1 MPARGSPPYGGA
13 VHTRLTDLGVAAIPF
28 ALGLVGPGGPG
39 TYDAGWRLALG
50 AGIGASLY
58 WRRRSPA
65 STLAACFAL
74 GLVQL
79 AVGLADGLQ
88 PRVLPG
94 LYDVGIIIAIYSAV
108 AYGPRAARLAA
119 VAGGTAGAVAAVLV
133 WATSVRDTWNQAFAV
148 CVLFA
153 PVLLAWALGTA
164 ARTRRAYLVSL
175 EDRAARLQRE
185 REALARAAVAEERER
200 IARELHDIIAHSVSV
215 MIVQSDGAEAAIEQ
229 ENTGEARTAVAAIGR
244 TGRAALID
252 LRLVVGM
259 LRNDRDG
266 AEPQPGIGQLQD
278 LVDNVPLKV
287 RLQVDGEP
295 RELPQGL
302 ALAVFRI
309 VQEALTNTVK
319 HGGQDAS
326 ADVRLSYESDAVEV
340 EVTDDGHVPGPPGG
354 IGHGLVGH
362 GLIGMRERTAMFG
375 GTFTA
380 GPRAAG
386 GFRVLARLP
395 WT

>member
-1 MPARGSPPYGGA
+1 MPAGGSPPYGGA

-28 ALGLVGPGGPG
+28 ALGLVGPGGMG

-65 STLAACFAL
+65 ITLAACFAL

-79 AVGLADGLQ
+79 AAGLAVGLQ

-94 LYDVGIIIAIYSAV
+94 LYDLGIIIAIYSTV
-108 AYGPRAARLAA
+108 AYGTRAARLAA
-119 VAGGTAGAVAAVLV
+119 VAGGAAGAAAAALV
-133 WATSVRDTWNQAFAV
+133 WATGVRDTWNQAFAV

-215 MIVQSDGAEAAIEQ
+215 MIVQSDGADAAIEQ
-229 ENTGEARTAVAAIGR
+229 GNTGEARTAVAAIGR
-244 TGRAALID
+244 TGRAALTD
-252 LRLVVGM
+252 LRLLVGV

-266 AEPQPGIGQLQD
+266 AGPQPGIGELQD
-278 LVDNVPLKV
+278 LIDAVPLKV

-319 HGGQDAS
+319 HAGPDAS

-340 EVTDDGHVPGPPGG
+340 EVTDDGFVPGPTGV
-354 IGHGLVGH
+354 IGDGLIGH

-380 GPRAAG
+380 GPQAAR